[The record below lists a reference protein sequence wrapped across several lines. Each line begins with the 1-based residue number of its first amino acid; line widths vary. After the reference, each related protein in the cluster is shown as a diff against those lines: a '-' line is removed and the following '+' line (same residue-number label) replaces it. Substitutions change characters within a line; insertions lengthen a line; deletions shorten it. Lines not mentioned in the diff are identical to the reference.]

1 MKRSHVENIH
11 KRGMVNNGVMDNIQR
26 EIDIDYIVN
35 LLNYYIDYQSQYHF
49 TEEEKRSIL
58 KFIVFLMYKGEMFDE

>member
-1 MKRSHVENIH
+1 MK
-11 KRGMVNNGVMDNIQR
+11 GMVSNGVMDNIKR
-26 EIDIDYIVN
+26 EIDTDCIVN
-35 LLNYYIDYQSQYHF
+35 LLNYYIDYQSKYYL

>member
-1 MKRSHVENIH
+1 MK
-11 KRGMVNNGVMDNIQR
+11 GMVSNGVMDNIKR
-26 EIDIDYIVN
+26 EIDTDYIVN
-35 LLNYYIDYQSQYHF
+35 LLNYYIDYQSKYYF

>member
-1 MKRSHVENIH
+1 MGVVENIH
-11 KRGMVNNGVMDNIQR
+11 KKGMVNNGVMDNIQR

-35 LLNYYIDYQSQYHF
+35 LLNYYIDYQSQYYLI
-49 TEEEKRSIL
+49 EEEKRSIL